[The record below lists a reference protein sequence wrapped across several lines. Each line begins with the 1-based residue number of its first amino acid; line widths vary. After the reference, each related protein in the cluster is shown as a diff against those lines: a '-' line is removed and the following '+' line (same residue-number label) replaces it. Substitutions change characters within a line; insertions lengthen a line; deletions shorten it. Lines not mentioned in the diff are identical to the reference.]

1 MTERF
6 QKTVLGVVERIL
18 RAASADAELQSG
30 LRTCAEK
37 VLALTTDAAPSRA
50 EAPAAPVGDVK
61 PVVAPAPATAASPP
75 AAVPPTPVTPS
86 RPSIQP
92 RLPNPR
98 PAVPFTLA
106 GAQKRLRLKAEAAL
120 WASERPGLIAGGADM
135 RLEVGPRDMELIR
148 AAKQEGCYLWMLHPN
163 GPRPQHPGH
172 FDLIAAWYEN
182 LAEALA
188 LAERVIEAVGWRGN
202 EIAPALELI
211 ATSQSALLVAVNECG
226 EYGDDDQRAAYRWL
240 KQAADEHG
248 VIPREGMR
256 LDAPTDPSEWAAVA
270 GRINHLSKEFDKRQ
284 DRSRKIS
291 KLLSKVRHKASV
303 VLPPNSAPHEAWAE
317 LVVGVN
323 DLVLSGLAPSNK
335 ELREVLLPIFDRL
348 RELPGQ
354 PDGFRLVVR
363 AIETF
368 NDRLSA
374 PESPA
379 SGEPESADVQLAR
392 QLLTGRSVVMIG
404 GDERPDA
411 RAAVE
416 RAFGLKELVWIGT
429 SKHDSYK
436 DFEPF
441 VARPD
446 VAVVLLAIRWAR
458 HSYGEVDETCR
469 RYGKPLVWIPGGY
482 NPNQLAYRIV
492 EQAGERLKVASPS

>member
-1 MTERF
+1 MTEHF

-18 RAASADAELQSG
+18 RAVRADAELQAG
-30 LRTCAEK
+30 LRTCAEE

-50 EAPAAPVGDVK
+50 EVPAAPVGDVK

-75 AAVPPTPVTPS
+75 AAVPPPPVTPN
-86 RPSIQP
+86 RPTIQP

-98 PAVPFTLA
+98 PAVPFTLE
-106 GAQKRLRLKAEAAL
+106 GAQKRLRLKAEAAG
-120 WASERPGLIAGGADM
+120 WAAERSRMVADGADLN
-135 RLEVGPRDMELIR
+135 LEIRPRDTELFR
-148 AAKQEGCYLWMLHPN
+148 AAKQEGCYLWMLHPT
-163 GPRPQHPGH
+163 GPRPQRPDH
-172 FDLIAAWYEN
+172 FDLIAASYEN

-188 LAERVIEAVGWRGN
+188 LAERVIEAVGWDGN

-226 EYGDDDQRAAYRWL
+226 GHGDDDQRAAYRWL

-248 VIPREGMR
+248 VIPREGMT

-270 GRINHLSKEFDKRQ
+270 GRIHHLSQEFDHRQ
-284 DRSRKIS
+284 NRGRKIS

-317 LVVGVN
+317 LVAGVN
-323 DLVLSGLAPSNK
+323 DLVLTGLAPSNK
-335 ELREVLLPIFDRL
+335 ELRDILLPVFDRL
-348 RELPGQ
+348 REWPDQ

-363 AIETF
+363 AVETF
-368 NDRLSA
+368 INRRSA
-374 PESPA
+374 LESPA
-379 SGEPESADVQLAR
+379 SGEPESAEVQLAR

-411 RAAVE
+411 RTAVE

-446 VAVVLLAIRWAR
+446 VAVVLLAVRWAS